1 MILSPHN
8 LCIAAPY
15 TPLASPDVLF
25 PGTWYLESIDK
36 MHRRTYKRVP
46 QKPVEAE
53 PIFMWHSL
61 YSCFCVLKN
70 LNIIEAHFKYYNA
83 QHL

>member
-8 LCIAAPY
+8 LHIAAPY

-36 MHRRTYKRVP
+36 MRRRTYKRVP
-46 QKPVEAE
+46 QKPGEAE
-53 PIFMWHSL
+53 LIFM
-61 YSCFCVLKN
+61 
-70 LNIIEAHFKYYNA
+70 
-83 QHL
+83 